1 MDKLAKKGLG
11 LITSEEF
18 QGYTSLS
25 HLRRLSKSQVQE
37 EWKSKWYKDQEDSDK
52 GLVVR
57 GMGTHYRQVA
67 QDLLPFKSQPSFAG
81 KYRRQQS
88 AYIQLKTGIGYLKP
102 FLKIINAL
110 EDDECAVCGAKETTA
125 HLLLSCSRYRAE
137 RQVMRKK
144 IEGRC
149 PLSLQMLFGTA
160 VGKEILM
167 GFLLTTG
174 ICTREWAE
182 PSQT

>member
-1 MDKLAKKGLG
+1 
-11 LITSEEF
+11 
-18 QGYTSLS
+18 
-25 HLRRLSKSQVQE
+25 
-37 EWKSKWYKDQEDSDK
+37 
-52 GLVVR
+52 
-57 GMGTHYRQVA
+57 MGTHYRQVA

-174 ICTREWAE
+174 ISTREWAE